1 MNKLKKS
8 LPYHGSHFNSQNGH
22 NIIKSTIYVLKV
34 VTLVQNF
41 WILDIDWPNYFSS
54 KHFSLLRKPFSFLL
68 KTFMKTLISNDIDRQ
83 TSLIGRKFTA
93 MITHSSTTAVQI

>member
-54 KHFSLLRKPFSFLL
+54 KHFSLLWKPFSLLL
-68 KTFMKTLISNDIDRQ
+68 KTFMK
-83 TSLIGRKFTA
+83 SLQLYFFAWSCFMGSFVT
-93 MITHSSTTAVQI
+93 VL